1 MTRYKLIC
9 PNNYLYIG
17 ILLLILK
24 SIIPFSAV
32 IPDIPLVDSVLQY
45 SATLLLVISI
55 TKKRYSFRTFMLY
68 LMLTIVSVYCCLQ
81 VHEWGMLITVITV
94 LAIRDEN
101 FDKIIRFIY
110 QYEMVIFIMHVIIS
124 ILLLPITNVLSGVYK
139 GQHALVF
146 GFAHKNSFSIILF
159 NLIIM
164 WFWLNYEKVSR
175 KKASYIVILGC
186 ILFYL
191 ANTRTAIA
199 VLLVFYILFVNASKH
214 GYSKVLE
221 IVSMGIFPAL
231 SFMWFAAIKY
241 YSVGYYLL
249 RKVNS
254 LLSDRLVMAAYY
266 YNEVGFSL
274 FGQNVNDIRV
284 VWNPEY
290 NLSGSLTFDSTYSYL
305 LISRGIV
312 FIILCSTIFVLLSRK
327 KSNKINIFIIVWALY
342 SITEAV
348 GLNCF
353 LSFPIMMSVFL
364 FDRNKSGNIKAWG

>member
-1 MTRYKLIC
+1 
-9 PNNYLYIG
+9 
-17 ILLLILK
+17 
-24 SIIPFSAV
+24 
-32 IPDIPLVDSVLQY
+32 
-45 SATLLLVISI
+45 
-55 TKKRYSFRTFMLY
+55 
-68 LMLTIVSVYCCLQ
+68 
-81 VHEWGMLITVITV
+81 
-94 LAIRDEN
+94 
-101 FDKIIRFIY
+101 
-110 QYEMVIFIMHVIIS
+110 MVIFIMHVIIS